1 MIRTSFHTILGVEG
15 GASQNLGNHRI
26 NTPCIEVKMKS
37 SNQKKLIG
45 EFLRTR
51 RERLNPDDF
60 GFENT
65 RRRRTSGL
73 RREEVAEL
81 ADISTAWYTYLE
93 QGRDVQASEQALVR
107 IACALKLDSAE
118 REHLFAL
125 SRPSFEHLLKEA
137 AIPKSLTKTV
147 EGFSPYPAMILNHAW
162 DIVEWNE
169 SAISLFKDFITIR
182 KERRNLVIY
191 VFTDEAIQKMYQD
204 WEANAR
210 LLLAQFRASQA
221 LFPNELRFQQIK
233 NLLLRESEPFS
244 SWWSEHELN
253 SQSSGSKVFIHP
265 VVGRLLLSYTAFQSL
280 DHPQLRLVTYMPQ
293 DDVSDKRIRYL

>member
-1 MIRTSFHTILGVEG
+1 
-15 GASQNLGNHRI
+15 
-26 NTPCIEVKMKS
+26 
-37 SNQKKLIG
+37 
-45 EFLRTR
+45 
-51 RERLNPDDF
+51 
-60 GFENT
+60 
-65 RRRRTSGL
+65 
-73 RREEVAEL
+73 
-81 ADISTAWYTYLE
+81 
-93 QGRDVQASEQALVR
+93 
-107 IACALKLDSAE
+107 
-118 REHLFAL
+118 
-125 SRPSFEHLLKEA
+125 
-137 AIPKSLTKTV
+137 
-147 EGFSPYPAMILNHAW
+147 MILNHAW